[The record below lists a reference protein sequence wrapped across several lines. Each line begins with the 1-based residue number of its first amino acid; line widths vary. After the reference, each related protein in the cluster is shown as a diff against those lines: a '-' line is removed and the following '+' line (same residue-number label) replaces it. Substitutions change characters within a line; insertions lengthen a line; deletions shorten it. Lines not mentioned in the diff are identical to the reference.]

1 MSRVGKRPIEVP
13 DNADVSI
20 EGTSVKVK
28 GPKGELELTV
38 SERVR
43 LLREGNII
51 RVERVSDNKLDKSLH
66 GLTRTLIQNMITGV
80 TQGFQKTLEIQGVGY
95 RAALKGDSLELLLG
109 YSKPV
114 VYRLPEGIEAEV
126 PTPTRVIIKGCDKQK
141 VGQVAA
147 EIRSLRKPDPYKG
160 KGIRYSDEYIRR
172 KVGKAVK

>member
-1 MSRVGKRPIEVP
+1 MSRVGRRPIEVP
-13 DNADVSI
+13 DGTDVSI

-38 SERVR
+38 SNRVR
-43 LLREGNII
+43 IVREGKMI
-51 RVERVSDNKLDKSLH
+51 RVERASDTKLDKSLH

-95 RAALKGDSLELLLG
+95 RAALKGKLLELSLG

-114 VYRLPEGIEAEV
+114 VYELPEGIEAEV
-126 PTPTRVIIKGCDKQK
+126 PTPTRVVIKGCDKQR

-160 KGIRYSDEYIRR
+160 KGIRYSDEHIRR